1 MPACFTTRA
10 HFSSSARM
18 KDANASGLLDCALTP
33 ALSGAL
39 AVEAG
44 FEVKRGN
51 PPGIWSA
58 PRLTQVVEVQG
69 ARLIF
74 LSGQTAADE
83 HYKVRSL
90 DIREQTHAVY
100 DNIERALAY
109 AGATLRDV
117 VKVTT
122 YLTSADYIAPSREV
136 RAERYRGL
144 PAPPASTLLVVS
156 RLAEPEFLIEMDVVA
171 AVPAR

>member
-1 MPACFTTRA
+1 MDLA
-10 HFSSSARM
+10 
-18 KDANASGLLDCALTP
+18 LDRLG
-33 ALSGAL
+33 ALSKWFRALRRPRAL
-39 AVEAG
+39 AALPDLFSVPAG
-44 FEVKRGN
+44 FEVRRAN
-51 PPGIWSA
+51 PPGVWSA

-83 HYKVRSL
+83 NYRVPSL

-100 DNIERALAY
+100 DNIERALRHC
-109 AGATLRDV
+109 GATLRDV

-144 PAPPASTLLVVS
+144 EAPPASTLLVVS
-156 RLAEPEFLIEMDVVA
+156 QLAEPEFLIEMDVVA